1 MVLWSKCVAEDLS
14 WESTDSS
21 LLVWKFWVRGRGKES
36 EGRCDLFW
44 GVVAANNWVVVACQ
58 VRTRRMPNLVLTLR
72 LQ

>member
-1 MVLWSKCVAEDLS
+1 MEVLGK
-14 WESTDSS
+14 
-21 LLVWKFWVRGRGKES
+21 GRGKES